1 MIHHKFDMYF
11 FKLVKNIYILVHIF
25 NVSITTCINRQI
37 SLDFLWLY
45 NVAQQCRLQS
55 GLFSFFLSFFLIFFL
70 TLKYITEKSMLFIVL
85 IHVHISFN
93 SCEIT
98 SLQIPGRDLSSWR
111 IVSSLGF
118 HPCFKGFS
126 LCIASLM
133 LLHVY
138 VLFPKSHW
146 LNYL

>member
-1 MIHHKFDMYF
+1 MMSNLFWS
-11 FKLVKNIYILVHIF
+11 L
-25 NVSITTCINRQI
+25 TTCINHQV
-37 SLDFLWLY
+37 SVDFLWLY
-45 NVAQQCRLQS
+45 NVEQQCRLRS
-55 GLFSFFLSFFLIFFL
+55 GLFSFFLSFFLIYIYMFFL
-70 TLKYITEKSMLFIVL
+70 TLTYITEKSLLFIVL

-118 HPCFKGFS
+118 HSCFKGFS

-138 VLFPKSHW
+138 VLFPKSRW